1 MWLLVDVILAALLV
15 LFAVRG
21 VKKGLIKSLC
31 GALVTVVAAV
41 VALNFSAPVA
51 EYFRSTFVYKQLTD
65 NLNEKV
71 EAYVNTV
78 TTDSLGTLLEDEPTG
93 LSALLAG
100 FGTGTESV
108 REKYEELLASGETQI
123 ASALSDYIVEPAAKT
138 VSDALAVLAVFLVS
152 LIALNLLI
160 LVLDLIFKLPLLN
173 AANRL
178 GGLVFGLLTGILAAF
193 VFCTVVNLALPYLP
207 GLGIN
212 LDSES
217 VSNALLFSRLSSVN
231 PLSFLYQ

>member
-1 MWLLVDVILAALLV
+1 MWLLVDLILAVLLV

-21 VKKGLIKSLC
+21 FKKGLIKSLC

-41 VALNFSAPVA
+41 IALNFSAPVA

-71 EAYVNTV
+71 EAYVNTI
-78 TTDSLGTLLEDEPTG
+78 TPDSLGTLLEDEPTG
-93 LSALLAG
+93 LSSLLAG
-100 FGTGTESV
+100 FGMSTDSV
-108 REKYEELLASGETQI
+108 RERYEELMADGETQI

-138 VSDALAVLAVFLVS
+138 VSDALAVLAVFVVS

-160 LVLDLIFKLPLLN
+160 LLLDLIFKLPLLS

-178 GGLVFGLLTGILAAF
+178 GGLVFGLLTGFLAAL
-193 VFCTVVNLALPYLP
+193 VFCTVVHIALPYLP
-207 GLGIN
+207 GLGIA
-212 LDSES
+212 LDSEGAS
-217 VSNALLFSRLSSVN
+217 GALLFSWLSSVN
-231 PLSFLYQ
+231 PLAFLYQ